1 MNESIQINAEK
12 LTLAAKDMSRAYHR
26 LISLME
32 RAGVEDRDINI
43 ILGHAGDRRMRW
55 LAEIVVNERSGSAD
69 NTSEIVA
76 AFDSYE
82 TERER
87 ASAALHTDPGAFAF
101 PENGSK
107 EKTAND

>member
-32 RAGVEDRDINI
+32 RAGIEESDIDI
-43 ILGHAGDRRMRW
+43 ILGHAGDHRMHW
-55 LAEIVVNERSGSAD
+55 LVEILINERSGSTENA
-69 NTSEIVA
+69 NEIIA

-87 ASAALHTDPGAFAF
+87 ANAALHTDPGAFA
-101 PENGSK
+101 PSERPQQGENSK
-107 EKTAND
+107 